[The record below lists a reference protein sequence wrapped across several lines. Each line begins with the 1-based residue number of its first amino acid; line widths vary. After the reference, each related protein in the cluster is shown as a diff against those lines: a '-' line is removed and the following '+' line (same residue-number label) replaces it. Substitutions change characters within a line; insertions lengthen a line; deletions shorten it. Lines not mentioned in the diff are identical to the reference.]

1 MITPQKKRKMNPMLL
16 NVLLISGGVHAV
28 ALFILGSITVYKYI
42 IPDEAKFEEPSP
54 VAEEQPPPEVKI
66 EIKQQPPKQQAMQSL
81 RMRQVGNIA
90 VSAVDVN
97 LPNMQESFTVSAG
110 MGGFGGG
117 SLLGGTSGTLGIGMS
132 DISVFGLKTRAE
144 RVLFVVDASRMMVT
158 DSKGGLRGYKF
169 IKDEITDMVGNL
181 SAGTLFNVILVDG
194 FITKFMKPQL
204 VPAGQKVHQELI
216 QWIAPINSNA
226 RNAGLGGSDDW
237 AKTRGDQKLRTLT
250 EEDVHQDIIKW
261 PNQPSNEIAF
271 ATQLALEQD
280 VDAIFFMSGYHR
292 GFHKVRRR
300 LSAKE
305 EADWQKRSTSPEYL
319 EQMAA
324 HEKEMPEM
332 ANRRA
337 NKMAKINKE
346 RKEKGLP
353 PRILSSVF
361 GYHWDTKELG
371 LEWKNERPELEPYHL
386 TEPSELEKYFKA
398 VIEVLYANQRGTP
411 PSVNVLLFLAGD
423 EEMDKKWE
431 DHIDDYTDLFRGK
444 NRIIRGFNEIKS
456 ARSSSNT
463 QN

>member
-16 NVLLISGGVHAV
+16 NVLLISGGVHAA

-132 DISVFGLKTRAE
+132 EISVFGLKTRAE
-144 RVLFVVDASRMMVT
+144 RVLFVVDASKSMVT
-158 DSKGGLRGYKF
+158 DAKGGLGGYKF

-181 SAGTLFNVILVDG
+181 SAGTLFNVILADG

-216 QWIAPINSNA
+216 QWIAPINSNPQ
-226 RNAGLGGSDDW
+226 NAGLSESDSYEE
-237 AKTRGDQKLRTLT
+237 TRGDQKLRTLT
-250 EEDVHQDIIKW
+250 EEVIHQDIIRW
-261 PNQPSNEIAF
+261 FNQPSNEVAF
-271 ATQLALEQD
+271 LTQLALEQD
-280 VDAIFFMSGYHR
+280 VDAIFFVSGYHR
-292 GFHKVRRR
+292 GFDQVRRE
-300 LSAKE
+300 LNEKE
-305 EADWQKRSTSPEYL
+305 EAAWLKRSTSPEFL
-319 EQMAA
+319 EQTAA
-324 HEKEMPEM
+324 HKKEMPEM
-332 ANRRA
+332 ANRVR
-337 NKMAKINKE
+337 NKLAKINNE

-353 PRILSSVF
+353 PRVLEQKF
-361 GYHWDTKELG
+361 GYFEAPKELG
-371 LEWKNERPELEPYHL
+371 LEWKNKRPDLEPYIL
-386 TEPSELEKYFKA
+386 LESRVTEKYFEA
-398 VIEVLYANQRGTP
+398 VIDVLYTNKRATP

-423 EEMDKKWE
+423 EKMNKKWE
-431 DHIDDYTDLFRGK
+431 DQIDGYTDFFRGK
-444 NRIIRGFNEIKS
+444 YRIIRGLDEIKD

>member
-16 NVLLISGGVHAV
+16 NVLLISGGVHAA

-110 MGGFGGG
+110 MGGFGSG

-144 RVLFVVDASRMMVT
+144 RVLFLVDASRSMVA
-158 DSKGGLRGYKF
+158 DSKGGLKGYKF

-181 SAGTLFNVILVDG
+181 SAGTLFNVILADG
-194 FITKFMKPQL
+194 LNTKFLKRQL
-204 VPAGQKVHQELI
+204 VPAGQEVHQELI

-226 RNAGLGGSDDW
+226 RNPGLGD
-237 AKTRGDQKLRTLT
+237 ARAIGDETLET
-250 EEDVHQDIIKW
+250 LSQEDIHQDILRW
-261 PNQPSNEIAF
+261 PNQSGNEIAF
-271 ATQLALEQD
+271 LTQLAIEQD
-280 VDAIFFMSGYHR
+280 VDAIFFISGYHR
-292 GFHKVRRR
+292 GFDRVRRR
-300 LSAKE
+300 LNEKE
-305 EADWQKRSTSPEYL
+305 DADWLKLSTSPEYL

-324 HEKEMPEM
+324 HNKEIPEM
-332 ANRRA
+332 ANRVRYKL
-337 NKMAKINKE
+337 NKINNE
-346 RKEKGLP
+346 RREKGQP
-353 PRILSSVF
+353 PRILASRF
-361 GYHWDTKELG
+361 GYHDEARELE
-371 LEWKNERPELEPYHL
+371 LEWKNKRPELQPYILLEPR
-386 TEPSELEKYFKA
+386 EIEKYFES
-398 VIEVLYANQRGTP
+398 VIDILYTNKRSSK
-411 PSVNVLLFLAGD
+411 PSVNVLLFLAGN
-423 EEMDKKWE
+423 EEMNEKWE
-431 DHIDDYTDLFRGK
+431 DDLDDYTDFFRGK
-444 NRIIRGFNEIKS
+444 NRIIRGFDEIKS